1 MDCARVQEALLDE
14 PDGPMDTVLQAGVAA
29 HLVVCEE
36 CQRLRRALTRLDD
49 GLARHLEPAMLDAGF
64 RTRLQARMARER
76 RRMWADW
83 IPAAVHFAS
92 CGAATA
98 ALVAYVPNRAGFV
111 IAAAAAITIF
121 GHFLLTAAQGALDAA
136 GDTGY

>member
-1 MDCARVQEALLDE
+1 MECTRVREALLE
-14 PDGPMDTVLQAGVAA
+14 QPVGPMDAALLGGVDVHLAGCEDCRRLQ
-29 HLVVCEE
+29 
-36 CQRLRRALTRLDD
+36 QALARLDD
-49 GLARHLEPAMLDAGF
+49 GLTRRLVPPALDAGF
-64 RTRLQARMARER
+64 RTRLQARVARER
-76 RRMWADW
+76 RHVWADW

-98 ALVAYVPNRAGFV
+98 ALVAYVPNRAGVV
-111 IAAAAAITIF
+111 IAAAVAITLF